1 VILFAPVQ
9 INLLA
14 FKINE
19 IDHNSNEVFGS
30 MAAIDVFNSDK
41 RNTGFGSQYG
51 DANAMLFNATTI
63 FDPDFVDTSSIK
75 ESLV

>member
-19 IDHNSNEVFGS
+19 IDHNSSEVLGS
-30 MAAIDVFNSDK
+30 SAMIDVFNSDK

-51 DANAMLFNATTI
+51 DANLMLLQSTAI
-63 FDPDFVDTSSIK
+63 FDGDFADNNAVK

>member
-1 VILFAPVQ
+1 
-9 INLLA
+9 
-14 FKINE
+14 
-19 IDHNSNEVFGS
+19 